1 MYQDLIDGLLA
12 TETLEGEQTLIFNK
26 ISGALVSRIVG
37 SKLDM
42 VRTEYCKGKVVT
54 FNPAT
59 HRWIGDYDTGSLKPI
74 IEAPKEVYEKALDGT
89 AQRKIRDKYD
99 YYHQLNIVI
108 DMLSLLLEASSLTT
122 EQKASFNK
130 MKEYIAETKEL
141 NNRYKDSYKNDPSWD
156 YKTKEDTQ
164 SELNDKL
171 AGGLHEVI
179 GPRLRGHGSSLELG

>member
-1 MYQDLIDGLLA
+1 MYQNLIDELLA
-12 TETLEGEQTLIFNK
+12 TERAEAEQTLIFNK

-37 SKLDM
+37 SNLDK

-59 HRWIGDYDTGSLKPI
+59 HRWVGDYDTGSLKPI
-74 IEAPKEVYEKALDGT
+74 IESPKEIYEKSLDGT

-130 MKEYIAETKEL
+130 MKEYIDETRDL
-141 NNRYKDSYKNDPSWD
+141 NNRYKDSYKNDPNWT
-156 YKTKEDTQ
+156 YKTKEDAQ
-164 SELNDKL
+164 DEVNDKL

-179 GPRLRGHGSSLELG
+179 GPRLRGQGSSLDLG